1 MDIRNDKQE
10 GEKCIREAAE
20 RAAGGQDENSPSS
33 PAAAGEKGPGKN
45 GEKTKKSP
53 GLSLLDK
60 EPRDISIILPQDGEE
75 EGTKKTKKKSSKKK
89 KKANSAAE
97 EIETLVNGLLTSIF
111 AIAATKDPEVWTV
124 TQQEVE
130 SISEPAGKI
139 IAKMDKAGKVGEY
152 ADGLNLLLAV
162 LIVVGSR
169 VVKTAQKRKPKG
181 GIKIERTT
189 RYERPSQNDNRKNN
203 SSAEPAPHV
212 DNAFTDVL
220 PAVG

>member
-1 MDIRNDKQE
+1 LDIRNDKQE
-10 GEKCIREAAE
+10 GEKWIREAAE

-33 PAAAGEKGPGKN
+33 PAAGEKGPGKN

-89 KKANSAAE
+89 KKADRAE

-124 TQQEVE
+124 TQPEVE
-130 SISEPAGKI
+130 SISEPAAKI

-152 ADGLNLLLAV
+152 ADGLSLLLAV

-169 VVKTAQKRKPKG
+169 VVKTAQKRKPKE

>member
-1 MDIRNDKQE
+1 LDIRNDKQE

-20 RAAGGQDENSPSS
+20 RAAGGQDENSPS
-33 PAAAGEKGPGKN
+33 PPAAGEKGPGKN

-60 EPRDISIILPQDGEE
+60 DPRDISIILPQDVEK

-89 KKANSAAE
+89 KKADRAE

-124 TQQEVE
+124 TQPEVE
-130 SISEPAGKI
+130 SISEPAAKI
-139 IAKMDKAGKVGEY
+139 ITKMDKSGKAGEY
-152 ADGLNLLLAV
+152 ADGLSLLLAV

-169 VVKTAQKRKPKG
+169 LVKTAQKRKPKG

-189 RYERPSQNDNRKNN
+189 GYERPSQNDNRKNN